1 MSAKDH
7 PAGETES
14 TDEAFARGISRRKFI
29 LGSAAAGAAIG
40 LGGPAGAAAAGGS
53 DRPATPHTTDPS
65 DEELILHNGKIRTMD
80 DGDRVVPALAIRSGR
95 FVEVGNFG
103 RRGRNAVDLKGR
115 VVIPGLIE
123 SCDHIV
129 SFGNYRPGYHTV
141 LENATSIAEIQT
153 ILAARRADVPAGEW
167 ITSLGAWTAETMF
180 AEHRL
185 PNRAELDAAVP
196 DHPVLL
202 YQTTVGPASVNSLGK
217 AYFESAS
224 TPIVVSPDGTIA
236 SGIQSTTALY
246 LLRQT
251 QTLEQR
257 RRCTQEAWAYCAS
270 VGLTSHIDQQGI
282 ASPPSPQYA
291 LGNAI
296 LTEPSLNPNQ
306 TLFHFDH
313 FRHYDTWS
321 GLHREGRTTVR
332 MQADFVIDALDVL
345 NERIKNQLPFF
356 GDDMM
361 STHAVH
367 FQPAG
372 GVSNPIWL
380 EGYRLMA
387 RFGWRGRSGGGTVAN
402 MEAAITGWEQLATEY
417 DITDLRWTLH
427 RMSGTTH
434 AQLDRL
440 KALGGTVNVV
450 SRSYPLAA
458 SAAPAAPFRT
468 VVDNGIHAGIH
479 MDGGHIATLNPWITI
494 YFAVTGRNGLGEL
507 VNPGQ
512 QITRQ
517 EALRLFTRAN
527 AYQMRMEDKLGS
539 IEVGKLADLVVLDKD
554 YLAVTDEDLK
564 KIRSVLTIVDGKVIH
579 NSGAL
584 KVP

>member
-1 MSAKDH
+1 MGADDDTRVGGASADT
-7 PAGETES
+7 PGAE
-14 TDEAFARGISRRKFI
+14 GISRKRF
-29 LGSAAAGAAIG
+29 LTGTAAAGAALG
-40 LGGPAGAAAAGGS
+40 LGGANAAFANSGS
-53 DRPATPHTTDPS
+53 SQPATPRSTPP
-65 DEELILHNGKIRTMD
+65 DEELILHNGKFRTMD
-80 DGDRVVPALAIRSGR
+80 DQNRVFSEVAIRGGR
-95 FVEVGNFG
+95 FVEVGKFG
-103 RRGRNAVDLKGR
+103 RRGRNAIDLKGR

-129 SFGNYRPGYHTV
+129 SFGNYRPGYHTI
-141 LENATSIAEIQT
+141 LENATSIAEIQA
-153 ILAARRADVPAGEW
+153 ILAARRAEVPAGEW

-196 DHPVLL
+196 DRPVLL

-224 TPIVVSPDGTIA
+224 TPVVVGADGRIA

-251 QTLEQR
+251 QTPEQR

-282 ASPPSPQYA
+282 AAPPSPQYE

-313 FRHYDTWS
+313 FRHYDTWA
-321 GLHREGRTTVR
+321 GLHREGKTTVR
-332 MQADFVIDALDVL
+332 MQADFVIDTLDVL
-345 NERIKNQLPFF
+345 NERIKNQLPYF

-367 FQPAG
+367 WQPTG
-372 GVSNPIWL
+372 GVGNPIWL

-387 RFGWRGRSGGGTVAN
+387 RFGWRGRSGGGSVAN
-402 MEAAITGWEQLATEY
+402 METAIAGWEQLATEY
-417 DITDLRWTLH
+417 DISDLRWTLH
-427 RMSGTTH
+427 RMSDTTN

-450 SRSYPLAA
+450 SRSYPLPAA
-458 SAAPAAPFRT
+458 TAPAAPFRT

-539 IEVGKLADLVVLDKD
+539 IEAGKLADLVVLDKD
-554 YLAVTDEDLK
+554 YLAVNDEDLK
-564 KIRSVLTIVDGKVIH
+564 KIRSVLTIVDGKITH
-579 NSGAL
+579 DTGAV
-584 KVP
+584 KVPR

>member
-1 MSAKDH
+1 MSAED
-7 PAGETES
+7 PRAGGAES
-14 TDEAFARGISRRKFI
+14 TDEAIEEGISRRRFI
-29 LGSAAAGAAIG
+29 LGGAAAGAALG
-40 LGGPAGAAAAGGS
+40 LGGPGGVAAARGS
-53 DRPATPHTTDPS
+53 DRPATPRVHPS
-65 DEELILHNGKIRTMD
+65 DDELVLYNGKVRTMD
-80 DGDRVVPALAIRSGR
+80 DEDSVVSGVAIRGGR
-95 FVEVGNFG
+95 FVEVGKFG

-115 VVIPGLIE
+115 TVIPGLIE

-141 LENATSIAEIQT
+141 LENATSIAEIQA
-153 ILAARRADVPAGEW
+153 ILAARRADVPPGEW

-196 DHPVLL
+196 DRPVLL

-224 TPIVVSPDGTIA
+224 IPVVVGADGMIA

-257 RRCTQEAWAYCAS
+257 RRSTQEAWGYCAS

-291 LGNAI
+291 LGSAV
-296 LTEPSLNPNQ
+296 LTEPSLNRNQ

-313 FRHYDTWS
+313 FRHYDTWW
-321 GLHREGRTTVR
+321 GLHREGKTTVR
-332 MQADFVIDALDVL
+332 MQADFVIDTLEVL

-356 GDDMM
+356 GDDML

-372 GVSNPIWL
+372 GTTNPIWL

-387 RFGWRGRSGGGTVAN
+387 RFGWRGRSGAGTVAL
-402 MEAAITGWEQLATEY
+402 MESAISGFEQISTEF

-427 RMSGTTH
+427 RMAGTTH

-450 SRSYPLAA
+450 SRSYPLRAA
-458 SAAPAAPFRT
+458 QAPTAPFRT

-494 YFAVTGRNGLGEL
+494 YFAVTGRNALGEL

-517 EALRLFTRAN
+517 EALRLFTRGN

-539 IEVGKLADLVVLDKD
+539 IEIGKLADLVVLDKD
-554 YLAVTDEDLK
+554 YLAVSDENLK
-564 KIRSVLTIVDGKVIH
+564 RIRSVLTIVDGKVIH
-579 NSGAL
+579 DSGAL
-584 KVP
+584 KVR